1 MVIAR
6 CNLHKKTDLH
16 PNNCNE
22 DNVMFPKFEHF
33 FDPESLFHAPTC
45 MNFKNMNLYLS
56 SHLFECRYASE
67 WDPREPGHT
76 KVSQAILVL
85 NSKKE
90 RTYNSNQISGNHFR
104 ILNYKCCE
112 VRKLSSNKIF
122 LIAIYST
129 DR

>member
-1 MVIAR
+1 
-6 CNLHKKTDLH
+6 
-16 PNNCNE
+16 
-22 DNVMFPKFEHF
+22 MFPKFEHF
-33 FDPESLFHAPTC
+33 FDPESLFHVPTC

-90 RTYNSNQISGNHFR
+90 RTYFQSDFWKSFQNFKLQVLRSE
-104 ILNYKCCE
+104 E
-112 VRKLSSNKIF
+112 VI
-122 LIAIYST
+122 
-129 DR
+129 